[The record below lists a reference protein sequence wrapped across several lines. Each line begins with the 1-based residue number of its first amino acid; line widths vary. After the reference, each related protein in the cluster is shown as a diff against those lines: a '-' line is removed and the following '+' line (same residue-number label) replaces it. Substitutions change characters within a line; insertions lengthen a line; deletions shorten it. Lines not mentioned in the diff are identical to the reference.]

1 MRAFR
6 SYRKGT
12 MHAASTA
19 MGSLLVVRALRRAA
33 LLSIVVPAAGC
44 GGNAVPTTGSSAC
57 AVQPDAS
64 VLLGDDSIEFLPL
77 VGSAST
83 CPTVGEGP
91 FPDSLPQATCEELCP
106 PMAVD
111 GGAKTATGCGVL
123 EVTSPGTEELVAD
136 ASTAAPG
143 GYLGCCFSPCFTGR
157 RPQGLALLE
166 PAGGDEVGRYLAS
179 VAYLEAAS
187 VQAFERLT
195 RELAAHGAPSPL
207 RGASRRA
214 ARDERRH
221 ARLTRD
227 LAEAHGAGLRGV
239 AAQPHTVRNLEEMAA
254 ENAAEGCVRET
265 FGAASA
271 MIQAKRAADA
281 RVRRAMA
288 SIARDETRHAMLA
301 WAVASWLD
309 TKLDA
314 RARARVAATRDEA
327 VQTLAREAA
336 KDPHPS
342 VRSLLGVPTAAEA
355 RLLIGELGKTLWA
368 RT

>member
-1 MRAFR
+1 M
-6 SYRKGT
+6 
-12 MHAASTA
+12 
-19 MGSLLVVRALRRAA
+19 LL
-33 LLSIVVPAAGC
+33 
-44 GGNAVPTTGSSAC
+44 
-57 AVQPDAS
+57 
-64 VLLGDDSIEFLPL
+64 
-77 VGSAST
+77 
-83 CPTVGEGP
+83 
-91 FPDSLPQATCEELCP
+91 
-106 PMAVD
+106 
-111 GGAKTATGCGVL
+111 
-123 EVTSPGTEELVAD
+123 
-136 ASTAAPG
+136 
-143 GYLGCCFSPCFTGR
+143 YPCFTGR
-157 RPQGLALLE
+157 RPEGLALLE

-195 RELAAHGAPSPL
+195 RELGAHGAPSPL
-207 RGASRRA
+207 CGASRRA

-227 LAEAHGAGLRGV
+227 LAKFLGARVRGV
-239 AAQPHTVRNLEEMAA
+239 AAQPQTVRNLEEMAA

-271 MIQAKRAADA
+271 IIQAKRAADA

-288 SIARDETRHAMLA
+288 GIARDETRHAMLA

-314 RARARVAATRDEA
+314 RARARVAATRDQA
-327 VQTLAREAA
+327 VQTLTREAA

-342 VRSLLGVPTAAEA
+342 VGSQLGVPTAAEA
-355 RLLIGELGKTLWA
+355 GVLIGELGKTLWA